1 MIPDVNDRTIR
12 LPVTFDYNGGRGDKL
27 RGNILTVIVTLV
39 LSIIFIVGICR
50 NVDMTV
56 AGKVIGVAAIVVV
69 VNVFLRF
76 KVLHELT
83 YSDAYETLKELDN
96 QPSSRSFWSIY
107 SIDDEYPYICHYL
120 DGKHGIFVR
129 LEKDVVV
136 GKPDDIAFTHYE
148 AISEAYNLAGS
159 LNMNMC
165 HIDYMDNVGNDPRL
179 KQLYESLNDCDNPDL
194 KELMLSVYANL
205 QSEMSMDYA
214 SFDVYVFTSRGN
226 PAQLYY
232 NVKQCVDRLLSGNY
246 LSYKAL
252 DSEAIRTTCMAIF
265 NLNEF
270 SAADACANIFKENTY
285 RGIIPIRVEHIDSVE
300 EINRTQEQI
309 RADNL
314 ARQQAE
320 MEAKANKHK
329 RRRNRVNEFQTQQE
343 TEVSKA
349 DKEFEITEQQTRNET
364 GVSDV
369 KTEKELE
376 SSDTSDE
383 DLNLF

>member
-1 MIPDVNDRTIR
+1 M
-12 LPVTFDYNGGRGDKL
+12 
-27 RGNILTVIVTLV
+27 
-39 LSIIFIVGICR
+39 
-50 NVDMTV
+50 
-56 AGKVIGVAAIVVV
+56 
-69 VNVFLRF
+69 
-76 KVLHELT
+76 
-83 YSDAYETLKELDN
+83 
-96 QPSSRSFWSIY
+96 
-107 SIDDEYPYICHYL
+107 
-120 DGKHGIFVR
+120 
-129 LEKDVVV
+129 
-136 GKPDDIAFTHYE
+136 
-148 AISEAYNLAGS
+148 
-159 LNMNMC
+159 
-165 HIDYMDNVGNDPRL
+165 
-179 KQLYESLNDCDNPDL
+179 
-194 KELMLSVYANL
+194 
-205 QSEMSMDYA
+205 
-214 SFDVYVFTSRGN
+214 
-226 PAQLYY
+226 
-232 NVKQCVDRLLSGNY
+232 DRLLNGNY

-349 DKEFEITEQQTRNET
+349 DKEFENTEQQTSNET

-369 KTEKELE
+369 KTEK
-376 SSDTSDE
+376 S
-383 DLNLF
+383 